1 MTRENGGDYED
12 LYAMC
17 FRDGD
22 SRANK
27 IRRSPLGIGSRFRG
41 ANLFRRSRMERQ
53 MTRDQYE
60 RHDQLTSLSSRTREQ
75 QEELDALDA
84 EKEACEQLQQAL
96 EWEGEQ
102 VRRWNR
108 G

>member
-1 MTRENGGDYED
+1 
-12 LYAMC
+12 
-17 FRDGD
+17 
-22 SRANK
+22 
-27 IRRSPLGIGSRFRG
+27 
-41 ANLFRRSRMERQ
+41 

-60 RHDQLTSLSSRTREQ
+60 RHDQLMSLSSLTREQ

-84 EKEACEQLQQAL
+84 EQEAWEQLQQAL
-96 EWEGEQ
+96 EWEGER